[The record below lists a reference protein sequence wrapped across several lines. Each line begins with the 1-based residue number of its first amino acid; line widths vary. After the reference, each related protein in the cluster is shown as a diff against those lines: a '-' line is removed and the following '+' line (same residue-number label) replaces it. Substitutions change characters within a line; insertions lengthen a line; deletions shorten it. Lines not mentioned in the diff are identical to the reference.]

1 MTNPSSARRWLST
14 LARHYPS
21 LLVSG
26 VCHAALGEM
35 DRLEAGCTGCAMA
48 PTEGENYHYDCMS
61 CRRFYGDLYVTERE
75 TE

>member
-1 MTNPSSARRWLST
+1 MTDPKSVRRWLET

-26 VCHAALGEM
+26 VCHAAVKEM
-35 DRLEAGCTGCAMA
+35 DADCTGCAMA
-48 PTEGENYHYDCMS
+48 PSEDEPDYHYDCMS
-61 CRRFYGDLYVTERE
+61 CRRFYGDLYVTKME